1 MNRAT
6 VLLQSM
12 DATLVA
18 IWGPETKKSTMN

>member
-6 VLLQSM
+6 VLQQIM
-12 DATLVA
+12 DETLVA

>member
-6 VLLQSM
+6 VLQQSM

-18 IWGPETKKSTMN
+18 IWRPEKKKSTMN